1 MECKAGRRWWRC
13 KQAFG
18 LEEGE
23 NERVIGNMKAAG
35 RVLRL
40 AGVAA
45 VGLGTWGLGIAGG
58 AQAASLSETV
68 QQAITTNPDILRSAS
83 NRRAIGKELEQAN
96 GLYWPQVDLR
106 AAIGP
111 EWSNNS
117 TTRARAGRL
126 GGDDAGR
133 WLRRTESSLILQQK
147 IFDGFASESEQE
159 RQASRV
165 DSAAARVVE
174 RSEFLA
180 LDVVQSYLDVLR
192 GTDIAEQAL
201 QNVETHR
208 RIEQEVRQ
216 RVDAGERGVGDLQQ
230 ASARVANARATLV
243 ETQRDLEE
251 AEIFY
256 RRLVGQEPDDLM
268 RPKISAG
275 TIPTSSAAALEVA
288 INSNPTL
295 LLAASDVDVAR
306 AELSAA
312 NADLWPTLD
321 LELAASRNHNI
332 DGTDGINADFTGMVV
347 LNYNIFRGGIDR
359 AKKAEFHDRLAEARE
374 RMLHLRRLAEEEV
387 RQSWSTMTRARARAD
402 TLADEVVA
410 NSQVVSTYQQE
421 FGIGQRDLL
430 DLLDSE
436 NELFNAR
443 VRQLTADFSADFAS
457 YRLLASMGQLMK
469 VLNVKPVDAGKGG
482 ALKAE
487 GATPDN
493 RSEPR
498 GGKKK

>member
-1 MECKAGRRWWRC
+1 MPCRRLFFVSAVGLGPFKHWCRVGKHGMQWKVGQRFWRC
-13 KQAFG
+13 NRAFG

-23 NERVIGNMKAAG
+23 NGRVIGNKVLAG

-45 VGLGTWGLGIAGG
+45 VGLGMAGG

-68 QQAITTNPDILRSAS
+68 KHAITTNPDVLRSAS
-83 NRRAIGKELEQAN
+83 NRRAIGKELDQAN
-96 GLYWPQVDLR
+96 GLYLPQVDFR

-111 EWSNNS
+111 EYSNNS
-117 TTRARAGRL
+117 TTRARAGRE

-133 WLRRTESSLILQQK
+133 WLRRTEASLTLQQK

-159 RQASRV
+159 RQAARV

-251 AEIFY
+251 TVIFY

-268 RPKISAG
+268 RPKMPQE
-275 TIPTSSAAALEVA
+275 TIPNSADAAVEVA
-288 INSNPTL
+288 IGSNPQVSGG
-295 LLAASDVDVAR
+295 AV
-306 AELSAA
+306 
-312 NADLWPTLD
+312 
-321 LELAASRNHNI
+321 LEEGPDAI
-332 DGTDGINADFTGMVV
+332 G
-347 LNYNIFRGGIDR
+347 
-359 AKKAEFHDRLAEARE
+359 
-374 RMLHLRRLAEEEV
+374 
-387 RQSWSTMTRARARAD
+387 
-402 TLADEVVA
+402 LAD
-410 NSQVVSTYQQE
+410 
-421 FGIGQRDLL
+421 
-430 DLLDSE
+430 
-436 NELFNAR
+436 
-443 VRQLTADFSADFAS
+443 
-457 YRLLASMGQLMK
+457 
-469 VLNVKPVDAGKGG
+469 
-482 ALKAE
+482 
-487 GATPDN
+487 
-493 RSEPR
+493 
-498 GGKKK
+498 